1 MRYFYSFL
9 FRNKETVSKN
19 NCLGYWN
26 ISRIPHS
33 QYVCYR
39 SKKVKSL
46 SKSYFLNIRPW
57 WELHWFLQ
65 VMSPPICSSQTPPFI
80 IIMLGLL
87 YCGES
92 FSIINMIRFVII
104 SSSDEQAC
112 KLLHPKNVLHV
123 HTSNKTKREESSIN
137 LILSMCCWLEW
148 CRRQNLLLSQQLRR
162 LLSLFFPHLLLRC
175 HTSANS
181 RRTSV

>member
-1 MRYFYSFL
+1 M
-9 FRNKETVSKN
+9 
-19 NCLGYWN
+19 
-26 ISRIPHS
+26 
-33 QYVCYR
+33 
-39 SKKVKSL
+39 SKKFYTAKISQLAAIRAPEKIGQKCLSSAGSNQCQDTVAKPYKYRFSSL
-46 SKSYFLNIRPW
+46 SKKYFFNIRPW
-57 WELHWFLQ
+57 DLCYNVIHMF
-65 VMSPPICSSQTPPFI
+65 ITDTTFI

-112 KLLHPKNVLHV
+112 KLLPHPKMYYMCIQVTRL
-123 HTSNKTKREESSIN
+123 KESSIN

-148 CRRQNLLLSQQLRR
+148 CRRQNLLLLSQLLR
-162 LLSLFFPHLLLRC
+162 LSLFFPHLLLRC

>member
-1 MRYFYSFL
+1 MRYFFSFL

-46 SKSYFLNIRPW
+46 SKIYFLNIRPW

-65 VMSPPICSSQTPPFI
+65 VMSPPICSSQTLPFI

-112 KLLHPKNVLHV
+112 ELLHPKMSYMCIQVTRL
-123 HTSNKTKREESSIN
+123 KESSIN